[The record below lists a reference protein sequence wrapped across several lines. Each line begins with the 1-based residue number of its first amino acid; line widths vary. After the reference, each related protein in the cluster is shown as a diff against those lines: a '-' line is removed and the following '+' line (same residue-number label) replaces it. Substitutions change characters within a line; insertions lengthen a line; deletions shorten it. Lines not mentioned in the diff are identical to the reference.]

1 MDVSGEVADLMVKE
15 SLQAGETAVKLAA
28 SGIKNVAA
36 LLIALAQSDRKII
49 GKTSIKKLTKDP
61 SPAMVLPL
69 KAKDVE
75 QFSKLAKEYG
85 VLYVIA
91 RPKGKEGADVDIISN
106 ERYSAKLNA
115 LFQAMG
121 YPLPEQQKEQD
132 KEAESKEGDAKKAA
146 PRAQQGRSS
155 PERGSGSKPQT
166 RTIKSALSE
175 KAEQPTEGKPSV
187 RGRLAALQAASKGM
201 EKSAPVRQKERTR

>member
-132 KEAESKEGDAKKAA
+132 KEAESKDGDAKKAA

-155 PERGSGSKPQT
+155 PERGNGSKAQT
-166 RTIKSALSE
+166 RTPDTP
-175 KAEQPTEGKPSV
+175 QPEGKPSV

-201 EKSAPVRQKERTR
+201 EKSAPVRQKEHTR

>member
-36 LLIALAQSDRKII
+36 LLIALAQSDRQII

-121 YPLPEQQKEQD
+121 YPLPEQRKEQD
-132 KEAESKEGDAKKAA
+132 KEVKEGNAKKAV

-155 PERGSGSKPQT
+155 PERGNGSKAQT
-166 RTIKSALSE
+166 RTPDAP
-175 KAEQPTEGKPSV
+175 QPEGKSSV
-187 RGRLAALQAASKGM
+187 RGRLAALQAASKSM

>member
-132 KEAESKEGDAKKAA
+132 KESKEGDAKKAA

-155 PERGSGSKPQT
+155 PERGNGSKAQT
-166 RTIKSALSE
+166 RTPDDP
-175 KAEQPTEGKPSV
+175 QPDGKPSV
-187 RGRLAALQAASKGM
+187 RGRLAALQAASKSM
-201 EKSAPVRQKERTR
+201 EKSTPVRQKERTR

>member
-15 SLQAGETAVKLAA
+15 SLQAGETAVRLAA

-36 LLIALAQSDRKII
+36 LLIALAQSDRQII

-69 KAKDVE
+69 QAKDVE

-121 YPLPEQQKEQD
+121 YPLPEQPKEQD
-132 KEAESKEGDAKKAA
+132 KESKEGDAKKAA

-155 PERGSGSKPQT
+155 PERGNGSKAQT
-166 RTIKSALSE
+166 RTPDAP
-175 KAEQPTEGKPSV
+175 QPEGKPSV
-187 RGRLAALQAASKGM
+187 RGRLAALQAASKSM

>member
-121 YPLPEQQKEQD
+121 YPLPEQRK
-132 KEAESKEGDAKKAA
+132 KPSPALNKGDPRPSAGMARKRRRGHLMHPSRRVSPLSGAVWPRCKRP
-146 PRAQQGRSS
+146 PRAWKNPPPCGR
-155 PERGSGSKPQT
+155 R
-166 RTIKSALSE
+166 SAH
-175 KAEQPTEGKPSV
+175 AENHYYIFI
-187 RGRLAALQAASKGM
+187 RRNWY
-201 EKSAPVRQKERTR
+201 R

>member
-36 LLIALAQSDRKII
+36 LLIALAQSDHQIV

-61 SPAMVLPL
+61 ASAVVLPL

-121 YPLPEQQKEQD
+121 YPLPEQKAQAREN
-132 KEAESKEGDAKKAA
+132 GAKKAA
-146 PRAQQGRSS
+146 PRAPQGRSS
-155 PERGSGSKPQT
+155 PERGNGSKAQT
-166 RTIKSALSE
+166 RTPDDP
-175 KAEQPTEGKPSV
+175 QPEGGKPSV
-187 RGRLAALQAASKGM
+187 RGRLAALQAASRSM
-201 EKSAPVRQKERTR
+201 ERPAPIRQKEHSR